1 MPSELARQK
10 FVENVLSTIAV
21 LPQAHRVDALLVCFS
36 ALLDSMDADTIREK
50 RDQLMERFSDGGASF
65 ETCALVT
72 KWLDCQLALRRV
84 AGAGVVQSFDRN

>member
-21 LPQAHRVDALLVCFS
+21 LPPAKRVDALIVCLS
-36 ALLDSMDADTIREK
+36 SLLDSMDADAIREK
-50 RDQLMERFSDGGASF
+50 RDHLMERFSHCGASF

-72 KWLDCQLALRRV
+72 KWLDCELELR
-84 AGAGVVQSFDRN
+84 GVTGCAVEK